1 MESTEAEALRKA
13 WGDKPC
19 EHPWWVKK
27 TVRGTDTDKD
37 VCKTCGQ
44 DRSKGKAW
52 EGTTTTKSDKAAPLD
67 QKVEDLDVKVTIVNQ
82 KATYLDSKAAPLN
95 QKVKDL
101 DSAVDSITA
110 MLTAD
115 FAFTMLDE
123 ARIASA
129 MGKLRDAFGRWRER
143 LRKRKRSI

>member
-37 VCKTCGQ
+37 VCKTCGR

-67 QKVEDLDVKVTIVNQ
+67 QKVE
-82 KATYLDSKAAPLN
+82 YLDSKAATLN

-129 MGKLRDAFGRWRER
+129 MGKLRDAFGRWREK
-143 LRKRKRSI
+143 LWKRKRSI